1 MASSMPRRYF
11 LTDGGRKCLLL
22 PADPCPVPAMSLCNH
37 VVAVPAPPLP
47 SNDAGPVHPARLQS
61 LRRRRAAMSVHTLL
75 ALGRRGEGRSRW
87 RQRPDAPAV
96 LHEWRLGPGRR
107 PGSLD
112 AVRTSKGATP
122 TTPGRSKPCASR
134 RSWSRTWTRRRW
146 RGDEVPRGPQSTSAG
161 A

>member
-1 MASSMPRRYF
+1 MEVANAFSYLQILALFLLCLCATTSSQSLHRPFRPMM
-11 LTDGGRKCLLL
+11 
-22 PADPCPVPAMSLCNH
+22 PVPFIPHDYNRSAD
-37 VVAVPAPPLP
+37 VARQCQFILSSP
-47 SNDAGPVHPARLQS
+47 S
-61 LRRRRAAMSVHTLL
+61 AA
-75 ALGRRGEGRSRW
+75 RRGEGRSRW

-146 RGDEVPRGPQSTSAG
+146 RGGVVPRGPQSTSAG